1 MTVHR
6 KEKSGSGLCI
16 LTQKGI
22 NIKIGDYINK
32 DNNNVNIESLITE
45 ITNEKSKNVILGVI
59 YRPPNNKI
67 NEFDSHIK
75 NILTIVDKQNKPCYI
90 IGDFNID
97 LKYEHCKFST
107 EFFNN
112 MISSGFIPLVTK
124 PTRITRS
131 TATLIDNIFTN
142 MNFEDENNS
151 GILFSDL
158 CDHLPIFHI
167 IDPDYK
173 IINSKT
179 VSKKIRKNRKIT
191 DNNLQTFKEKLEM
204 KNWTALLAIDD
215 PLRAYT
221 RNFR

>member
-6 KEKSGSGLCI
+6 KEKSGGGLCI
-16 LTQKGI
+16 LAQKGI
-22 NIKIGDYINK
+22 NIKMGDYINK
-32 DNNNVNIESLITE
+32 DNNNVNIESLFTE

-112 MISSGFIPLVTK
+112 MTSSGFIPLVTK
-124 PTRITRS
+124 PT
-131 TATLIDNIFTN
+131 
-142 MNFEDENNS
+142 
-151 GILFSDL
+151 
-158 CDHLPIFHI
+158 
-167 IDPDYK
+167 
-173 IINSKT
+173 
-179 VSKKIRKNRKIT
+179 
-191 DNNLQTFKEKLEM
+191 
-204 KNWTALLAIDD
+204 
-215 PLRAYT
+215 
-221 RNFR
+221 